1 LSYSLDLLI
10 LDRKSPEEGSCQ
22 AGTRFVAFSLFFLGS
37 AFIYTKKKDFDESR
51 LDFAILSPNPLK
63 ISSGEVV
70 VLTNIGSFIRR
81 F

>member
-1 LSYSLDLLI
+1 
-10 LDRKSPEEGSCQ
+10 
-22 AGTRFVAFSLFFLGS
+22 LFFLGS

>member
-1 LSYSLDLLI
+1 MSSWYQVCGIQFVLL
-10 LDRKSPEEGSCQ
+10 G
-22 AGTRFVAFSLFFLGS
+22 LGLY
-37 AFIYTKKKDFDESR
+37 IYTKKKDFDESR